1 MLALAVTN
9 VVAQIG
15 IAVTGSVVRV
25 TGSGL
30 GCPTWPNCNPGSL
43 TPAANPELDPLHQ
56 WIEFSNRLLGVVV
69 VVVAI
74 ACLLGALTTA
84 PRRRRLTVLATLM
97 PAGVLAQGVIGGI
110 TVLAGLSW
118 WSVLPH
124 FLASMALIWLSVL
137 LVSAAREDDVPA
149 APTVPGAVRGL
160 VAASAAV
167 LAVLL
172 LAGTLVTAAGPH
184 AGDAATPRLDAP
196 VPALA
201 SLHADLLFLYLGT
214 LVGLGFALRA
224 VGAPAALG
232 RRFGVLVAMVLAQGA
247 LGGIQY
253 ALGVP
258 ELLVSLHVLG
268 AGLVTAAASA
278 VWAGTTTRPSPATA
292 ARDVTSPPEPGEVV
306 EQRPLA
312 DATTDR
318 P

>member
-1 MLALAVTN
+1 MVALAIAN
-9 VVAQIG
+9 VVAQVG

-43 TPAANPELDPLHQ
+43 IPVAHPELDPLRQ
-56 WIEFSNRLLGVVV
+56 WIEFGNRLLGVVV
-69 VVVAI
+69 VVVAV
-74 ACLLGALTTA
+74 ACLVGALNTA
-84 PRRRRLTVLATLM
+84 PRRRRLTVLAALM

-118 WSVLPH
+118 WSVMPH
-124 FLASMALIWLSVL
+124 FLASMVLVWLSVL
-137 LVSAAREDDVPA
+137 LVSAARDADVPA
-149 APTVPGAVRGL
+149 TPTVPGAVRGL
-160 VAASAAV
+160 VAVSAAV

-172 LAGTLVTAAGPH
+172 VAGTLVTAAGPH
-184 AGDAATPRLDAP
+184 AGDAATPRLDVA
-196 VPALA
+196 VAGLA
-201 SLHADLLFLYLGT
+201 ALHADVLFLYLGT

-224 VGAPAALG
+224 VGAPATLW
-232 RRFGVLVAMVLAQGA
+232 RRFGVLVAVVLAQGA

-278 VWAGTTTRPSPATA
+278 VWSGTTTRPAPAVVPPDTA
-292 ARDVTSPPEPGEVV
+292 PTSPGEAAP
-306 EQRPLA
+306 RPLA
-312 DATTDR
+312 DATSDQR
-318 P
+318 

>member
-1 MLALAVTN
+1 MIALAVAN

-43 TPAANPELDPLHQ
+43 VPVAHPELDPIRQ
-56 WIEFSNRLLGVVV
+56 WIEFGNRLLGVVV
-69 VVVAI
+69 VVVAV
-74 ACLLGALTTA
+74 ACLLAALNTA
-84 PRRRRLTVLATLM
+84 PRRRRLTVLSALM

-118 WSVLPH
+118 WSVMPH
-124 FLASMALIWLSVL
+124 FLASMVLVWLSVL
-137 LVSAAREDDVPA
+137 LLSAAREDDVPA
-149 APTVPGAVRGL
+149 TPTVPGAVRGL
-160 VAASAAV
+160 VAASTAV

-172 LAGTLVTAAGPH
+172 VAGTLVTAAGPH
-184 AGDAATPRLDAP
+184 AGDAATPRLDAA

-201 SLHADLLFLYLGT
+201 ALHADVLFLYLGT

-232 RRFGVLVAMVLAQGA
+232 RLFGLLVAVVLAQGA

-268 AGLVTAAASA
+268 AGLVTAAAA
-278 VWAGTTTRPSPATA
+278 GVWSGTTTRPAPAPAPSPTPPATTA
-292 ARDVTSPPEPGEVV
+292 GSDDRT
-306 EQRPLA
+306 LA
-312 DATTDR
+312 DATADHL
-318 P
+318 